1 MGLFDIFKKK
11 KTTSSSNKPSV
22 EEFTLQTEREWEQAL
37 KNREPLDTMAT
48 FYVGKATYNA
58 ILMIAKAN
66 KFDFEDEYFQHMN
79 YDDSIDETKEPYKSL
94 LKRFRPVSSGI
105 IFELGNGDYYVLN
118 WKEKKIYYFD
128 HEDDLFKEAQ
138 PSKGLTFD
146 QFMDKCKDNFECH
159 VKEWCR

>member
-1 MGLFDIFKKK
+1 
-11 KTTSSSNKPSV
+11 
-22 EEFTLQTEREWEQAL
+22 
-37 KNREPLDTMAT
+37 MAT

-58 ILMIAKAN
+58 VLMIARAN

-79 YDDSIDETKEPYKSL
+79 YDESIDETKEPYKSL

-146 QFMDKCKDNFECH
+146 QFMDKCKDNFDWH
-159 VKEWCR
+159 VKEWCC